1 MEDSLI
7 IKYIKNRK
15 EEGLDMLIDKYSPI
29 IKGVTRKYLF
39 NLREYEE
46 ECLNDIL
53 LSIWNNIESFDA
65 KKNTFR
71 NWIISVSKYK
81 AIDYKRKYL
90 KELENLEIDLNLIRD
105 SRSVETDILREEL
118 QEDVYALLKNL
129 NHKDREVFIKYYI
142 EELELKKISKVMNIK
157 ESTLYNRLSRG
168 RKKLRKLI
176 HLYDF

>member
-7 IKYIKNRK
+7 IKYIKLKK
-15 EEGLDMLIDKYSPI
+15 EEGIDMLIDKYSPL
-29 IKGVTRKYLF
+29 IKGVIRKYLF

-46 ECLNDIL
+46 ECLNDVL
-53 LSIWNNIESFDA
+53 LSVWNNIESFDER
-65 KKNTFR
+65 KNTFR
-71 NWIISVSKYK
+71 NWIISVSKYR
-81 AIDYKRKYL
+81 AIDYKRKHI
-90 KELENLEIDLNLIRD
+90 KEVEDLEIDPNMIQD
-105 SRSVETDILREEL
+105 SISVEADILREEF

-142 EELELKKISKVMNIK
+142 EELELKNISKVMNIK